1 VHGSYVRQ
9 VRDLPLGGRP
19 VLIHLAMRRF
29 SCQNRACKKVTF
41 AGQAD
46 GLTARYQRWSVP
58 LARLLSQIALELAGR
73 AGMRLARALGV
84 AVHRG
89 ALLRL
94 VIDLPG
100 PTSSSAPQVLGVDD
114 FALRRGHV
122 YATVLV
128 DAASGQAID
137 ILPGR
142 EAGPLAGWLK
152 AHPGARV
159 ICRDRAGAYAEG
171 ARDGAPAA
179 VQVADRWHLWH
190 NLAEHTAKAVARH
203 RACLRQVAAAA
214 EQAQPPPEPAM
225 TTAPASES
233 RLEVR
238 MRDQHAAVQALAAR
252 GLGLR
257 AIARD
262 LGIDRKTA
270 RRFAYA
276 ATGDDAAARAI
287 SRPTVLDRYQP
298 HLHRR
303 WNEGCHDAAV
313 LHAEVTALGYRGSMR
328 TIYRYLQPLRDGTA
342 PAARTPPRLK
352 IGEVTSW
359 LLRRAEDLNP
369 RQQQLLAEL
378 RGHCAQLDRL
388 AGHVTSF
395 AKMMTKRT
403 GDQELAGWVE
413 RVEADDQPE
422 LHTYAAGIRLD
433 LAAVTAGLTLPYSS
447 GAAEGNVNR
456 LKAIK
461 RQMQPRQPRPAAQT
475 RHPPP
480 TVTPVTKFAPEPI
493 KLASDRDRACLPV
506 PVRPAGEFWPAP
518 HGRTGPPLSRFPRPP
533 SDAAAVADTDDSRAR
548 RHPRAPN
555 LWLPDPFPRDQR
567 KLATLP

>member
-1 VHGSYVRQ
+1 LPPQCVTCPASLTVAGGTAGEGAWLGDLLPHLRELIVEKIDCTLSAVVIWARFWPSLAACPACGTRSSRVHGSYVRQ

-29 SCQNRACKKVTF
+29 VCMNMACTKVTF

-58 LARLLSQIALELAGR
+58 LAGLLSQIALELAGR
-73 AGMRLARALGV
+73 AGMRLTRALGI

-89 ALLRL
+89 TLLRL
-94 VIDLPG
+94 VIDLPE
-100 PTSSSAPQVLGVDD
+100 PAITSAPEVLGVDD

-128 DAASGQAID
+128 DAATGRAID

-171 ARDGAPAA
+171 ARDGAPGA

-203 RACLRQVAAAA
+203 RACLKQIAAAA
-214 EQAQPPPEPAM
+214 DQPQPPPEPVAAAA
-225 TTAPASES
+225 APAAQSP
-233 RLEVR
+233 LEAR
-238 MRDQHAAVQALAAR
+238 MRDQHAEVQALAAR

-257 AIARD
+257 AIARE
-262 LGIDRKTA
+262 LGVDRKTA
-270 RRFAYA
+270 RRFAHA
-276 ATGDDAAARAI
+276 TTGDQAVARAI

-303 WNEGCHDAAV
+303 WNEGCRDTAM
-313 LHAEVTALGYRGSMR
+313 LHAEITALGYRGSLR
-328 TIYRYLQPLRDGTA
+328 TIYRYLQPLRTGTA
-342 PAARTPPRLK
+342 PAALAPSALK

-359 LLRRAEDLNP
+359 LLRRPDDLNP
-369 RQQQLLAEL
+369 CQQQLLAGV

-395 AKMMTKRT
+395 AKMMTKHT
-403 GDQELAGWVE
+403 GEQDLAGWLE
-413 RVEADDQPE
+413 RVDADDQPE
-422 LHTYAAGIRLD
+422 LHTFATGIRQD
-433 LAAVTAGLTLPYSS
+433 LAAVTAGLSLPYSS
-447 GAAEGNVNR
+447 GPTEGNVNR
-456 LKAIK
+456 VKAIK
-461 RQMQPRQPRPAAQT
+461 RQMYGRASLDLLRK
-475 RHPPP
+475 RVIHHPP
-480 TVTPVTKFAPEPI
+480 
-493 KLASDRDRACLPV
+493 
-506 PVRPAGEFWPAP
+506 
-518 HGRTGPPLSRFPRPP
+518 
-533 SDAAAVADTDDSRAR
+533 
-548 RHPRAPN
+548 
-555 LWLPDPFPRDQR
+555 
-567 KLATLP
+567 

>member
-1 VHGSYVRQ
+1 LPPQCVACPASPAIAGTAGEGAGIGDLFPHLSSVIVGKIECTPSAVVFWARGQPAEAACPACGTWSSRVHSSYIRQ
-9 VRDLPLGGRP
+9 VRDLPVGGRP

-29 SCQNRACKKVTF
+29 LCKNAACAKVTF
-41 AGQAD
+41 AGQVD

-58 LARLLSQIALELAGR
+58 LAGLLSQVALELAGR
-73 AGMRLARALGV
+73 AGMRLAGALGV

-89 ALLRL
+89 TLLRL
-94 VIDLPG
+94 VIDLPI
-100 PTSSSAPQVLGVDD
+100 PEVSSAPEVLGVDD

-128 DAASGQAID
+128 DAATGRAID
-137 ILPGR
+137 VLPGR

-152 AHPGARV
+152 AHPGVRV

-171 ARDGAPAA
+171 ARDGAPGA

-203 RACLRQVAAAA
+203 RACLRQIATVAEQPELPSEPVATAAAVPVA
-214 EQAQPPPEPAM
+214 
-225 TTAPASES
+225 ES
-233 RLEVR
+233 RLAAR
-238 MRDQHAAVQALAAR
+238 MRDQHAEVQALAAR

-257 AIARD
+257 AIARE
-262 LGIDRKTA
+262 LGVDRKTA
-270 RRFAYA
+270 RRFAQA
-276 ATGDDAAARAI
+276 ATGDEAVTRAI

-303 WNEGCHDAAV
+303 WNQGCHDAAM
-313 LHAEVTALGYRGSMR
+313 LHAEITALGYRGSIR
-328 TIYRYLQPLRDGTA
+328 TVYRYLQPLRTGITA
-342 PAARTPPRLK
+342 TAITPSSLK

-369 RQQQLLAEL
+369 RQQQLLAGL

-388 AGHVTSF
+388 AEHVTSF

-403 GDQELAGWVE
+403 GDQQLAGWLE

-422 LHTYAAGIRLD
+422 LHTFAAGIRQD
-433 LAAVTAGLTLPYSS
+433 LAAVTAGLTLPCSS
-447 GAAEGNVNR
+447 GPTEGNVNR

-461 RQMQPRQPRPAAQT
+461 RQMYGRASLDLLRK
-475 RHPPP
+475 RVIHHPP
-480 TVTPVTKFAPEPI
+480 
-493 KLASDRDRACLPV
+493 
-506 PVRPAGEFWPAP
+506 
-518 HGRTGPPLSRFPRPP
+518 
-533 SDAAAVADTDDSRAR
+533 
-548 RHPRAPN
+548 
-555 LWLPDPFPRDQR
+555 
-567 KLATLP
+567 